1 MLSIACIE
9 QKCVCEFQYFHVRVG
24 VTLGSCLFIRWVTIL
39 AICDFL
45 WYSHGRDGVVKEC
58 ATVTA
63 GFSDELFA
71 GGAGGIW
78 KRAEAV
84 FVVVA
89 VTVFQSGSA
98 STGVEV
104 FDLTGKVN
112 DILFHLCDDLV
123 EFCVSRQCGGHQHK
137 EQRGEEKKI
146 RHR

>member
-1 MLSIACIE
+1 MIKAESAS
-9 QKCVCEFQYFHVRVG
+9 F
-24 VTLGSCLFIRWVTIL
+24 LFSHLNIRWVAIL

-89 VTVFQSGSA
+89 VAVFQSDIA
-98 STGVEV
+98 STGVVEV
-104 FDLTGKVN
+104 FDLTGKLI
-112 DILFHLCDDLV
+112 DMLFHLCDDLV
-123 EFCVSRQCGGHQHK
+123 EFCVSSQCGGHQHK